1 LTAALEPED
10 RAAVILYKIGLER
23 KAGKAFTPEQLDRE
37 WRAVDRMKRAVER
50 DVEGGISEAFEQ
62 IERGIMAR
70 LRELGD
76 MKAELQVAQIF
87 KYDEAL
93 AEIEPAIRAA
103 VLAAL
108 SEGLNRGQAR
118 LGISSAQRVR
128 ELTPDVV
135 EEMIRRSKF
144 VNVIQTTED
153 QISKAIAQVE
163 SGLDNE
169 TMIQRIT
176 DQVRQTFEGIRANR
190 IPAIVN
196 TTVNSA
202 FESGQHEAFRL
213 SAVEQKQWLSQ
224 RDGRVR
230 ESHDLVDGQQ
240 VAINQ
245 SFDVMGV
252 PLSFPGDPAG
262 PPEEIINCRC
272 TMIPVT

>member
-1 LTAALEPED
+1 
-10 RAAVILYKIGLER
+10 
-23 KAGKAFTPEQLDRE
+23 
-37 WRAVDRMKRAVER
+37 MER
-50 DVEGGISEAFEQ
+50 DVEDGIAQAFRRIEQ
-62 IERGIMAR
+62 DIMDR

-76 MKAELQVAQIF
+76 MKAELQVSQVF
-87 KYDEAL
+87 NYDTAL
-93 AEIEPAIRAA
+93 AEIEPAIREA

-108 SEGLNRGQAR
+108 SEGLSRGQAR
-118 LGISSAQRVR
+118 LGISQAQRVR
-128 ELTPDVV
+128 ELAPDVV
-135 EEMIRRSKF
+135 ELMIRRSKF
-144 VNVIQTTED
+144 VNVVQTTED
-153 QISKAIAQVE
+153 QIAKAIAQVE

-176 DQVRQTFEGIRANR
+176 AQVRQTFEGIRANR

-202 FESGQHEAFRL
+202 FESGQMRAFRI
-213 SAVEQKQWLSQ
+213 SGVEQKQWLSQ
-224 RDGRVR
+224 RDGKVR

-245 SFDVMGV
+245 DFDVMGV
-252 PLSFPGDPAG
+252 PLEYPGDPGG